1 MITLT
6 GHRVGWSMVP
16 LPVSIAIAHLRA
28 RRRQSAVSILG
39 VALGV
44 GFFIA
49 ISGMMHGFQH
59 YFLVQIVESTPHVL
73 ITDEYRAP
81 PAQPLEVL
89 EPHAALDLRRVVA
102 RDPVRGIAN
111 AQAILDALQSMPGLE
126 AAPALRGQGLLRRA
140 GRDYG
145 VTVLGIRPERE
156 AKATQLAGEMVAGRL
171 DALDAAPDGVILG
184 TGLAAKMAI
193 GMGDSVLLAS
203 PTGGTARL
211 RVVGLFKTGIEQ
223 LDTGQIYVQLA
234 KQQAV
239 QGRPRVINEIRIRLA
254 EVARSIPVADA
265 LERRFGYKAAPWEE
279 TNSRV
284 LSVFQ
289 LQNVIIYMTTGAI
302 LVVAGF
308 GIFNIISTVVL
319 EKARDIAILRSVGM
333 PPATVTR
340 IFIVEGLV
348 VGLIGM
354 LVGWVVAVG
363 IAEALRMIPA
373 PGSTDPTQ
381 TLRVD
386 TSPLSFAIAGGIAL
400 ATSILAA
407 WLPASRAAR
416 IDPLTIIRGAV

>member
-1 MITLT
+1 ML
-6 GHRVGWSMVP
+6 P
-16 LPVSIAIAHLRA
+16 LPVSIAVAHLRA

-49 ISGMMHGFQH
+49 ISGMMHGFQQ

-73 ITDEYRAP
+73 ITDEYRTP

-89 EPHAALDLRRVVA
+89 EPKAALDLRRVVA
-102 RDPVRGIAN
+102 RDPVRGIGN
-111 AQAILDALQSMPGLE
+111 AQAILDALQAMPGME

-156 AKATQLAGEMVAGRL
+156 ARATQLAGEMVAGRL

-193 GMGDSVLLAS
+193 GMGDSLLLAS

-211 RVVGLFKTGIEQ
+211 RVVGLFKTGIES
-223 LDTGQIYVQLA
+223 LDNAQIYIPLA

-239 QGRPRVINEIRIRLA
+239 QGRPRVVNEIRVRLA

-284 LSVFQ
+284 LSVFR

-319 EKARDIAILRSVGM
+319 EKSRDIAILRSVGM

-348 VGLIGM
+348 VGLVGM
-354 LVGWVVAVG
+354 LVGFVVAMG

-386 TSPLSFAIAGGIAL
+386 TSPLSFAVAGGIAL
-400 ATSILAA
+400 ATSVLAA

-416 IDPLTIIRGAV
+416 IDPLTIIRGAA

>member
-1 MITLT
+1 MIAPA
-6 GHRVGWSMVP
+6 GWSSMVP
-16 LPVSIAIAHLRA
+16 LPVAIAVAHLRA

-49 ISGMMHGFQH
+49 ISGMMHGFQS

-73 ITDEYRAP
+73 ITDEYRSP
-81 PAQPLEVL
+81 PAQPLELL
-89 EPHAALDLRRVVA
+89 EPQAALDLRRVVA

-111 AQAILDALQSMPGLE
+111 AQAILDALQAMPGME

-171 DALDAAPDGVILG
+171 DALESATDGVILG
-184 TGLAAKMAI
+184 TNLAAKMAVTL
-193 GMGDSVLLAS
+193 GDTVLLAS
-203 PTGGTARL
+203 PVGGTTRL
-211 RVVGLFKTGIEQ
+211 RIVGLFKTGIET

-254 EVARSIPVADA
+254 DVARSIPVAEA

-284 LSVFQ
+284 LSVFR

-340 IFIVEGLV
+340 IFIVEGMV
-348 VGLIGM
+348 VGLVGM
-354 LVGWVVAVG
+354 LVGWAVG
-363 IAEALRMIPA
+363 FGMAEALRMIPA

-386 TSPLSFAIAGGIAL
+386 TSLVSFAIAGGIAM

-416 IDPLTIIRGAV
+416 IDPLAIIRGAA

>member
-1 MITLT
+1 MIPFSVL
-6 GHRVGWSMVP
+6 P
-16 LPVSIAIAHLRA
+16 LPISIAIAHLRA

-49 ISGMMHGFQH
+49 ISGMMHGFQS
-59 YFLVQIVESTPHVL
+59 YFLVQIVESTPHIL
-73 ITDEYRAP
+73 ITDEYRSP

-89 EPHAALDLRRVVA
+89 EPQAALDLKRVVA

-111 AQAILDALQSMPGLE
+111 AQAILDALQAMPGLE
-126 AAPALRGQGLLRRA
+126 AAPALHGQGLLRRA

-156 AKATQLAGEMVAGRL
+156 AKATQLAGEMVAGTL
-171 DALDAAPDGVILG
+171 DALESATDGVILG
-184 TGLAAKMAI
+184 SGLSAKLAV
-193 GMGDSVLLAS
+193 GLGDTVLLVG
-203 PTGGTARL
+203 PTGGSARL
-211 RVVGLFKTGIEQ
+211 RVVGLFKTGIET
-223 LDTGQIYVQLA
+223 LDNGQAYIQLA
-234 KQQAV
+234 KQQAI

-254 EVARSIPVADA
+254 EVARSIPVAEA
-265 LERRFGYKAAPWEE
+265 LERRFGYKTAPWEE

-284 LSVFQ
+284 LSVFR
-289 LQNVIIYMTTGAI
+289 LQNFIIYMTTGAI

-333 PPATVTR
+333 PPSTVTR
-340 IFIVEGLV
+340 IFIVEGMV
-348 VGLIGM
+348 VGAVGMLIGW
-354 LVGWVVAVG
+354 LVGFAM
-363 IAEALRMIPA
+363 AEGLRMIPA
-373 PGSTDPTQ
+373 PGATDTTQ

-386 TSPLSFAIAGGIAL
+386 TSLVSFAIAGGIAM
-400 ATSILAA
+400 ATATLAA

-416 IDPLTIIRGAV
+416 VDPLAIIRGAA

>member
-1 MITLT
+1 MTPRL
-6 GHRVGWSMVP
+6 SVP
-16 LPVSIAIAHLRA
+16 LPISIAVAHLRA

-49 ISGMMHGFQH
+49 ISGMMHGFQS
-59 YFLVQIVESTPHVL
+59 YFLVQIIESTPHVL
-73 ITDEYRAP
+73 ITDEYRSP
-81 PAQPLEVL
+81 PAQPLELL
-89 EPHAALDLRRVVA
+89 EPQAALDLRRVIA

-111 AQAILDALQSMPGLE
+111 AQAILDALQAMPGLE

-145 VTVLGIRPERE
+145 VTVLGIRPEQE
-156 AKATQLAGEMVAGRL
+156 GKATQLAGEMVAGTL
-171 DALDAAPDGVILG
+171 DALEGATDGGILG
-184 TGLAAKMAI
+184 SLLAAKMAV
-193 GMGDSVLLAS
+193 GLGDSVLLAS
-203 PTGGTARL
+203 PTGGTTRL
-211 RVVGLFKTGIEQ
+211 RVVGLFKTGIET
-223 LDTGQIYVQLA
+223 LDSGQIYVQLA
-234 KQQAV
+234 KQQAI

-254 EVARSIPVADA
+254 EVARSIPMAGA

-279 TNSRV
+279 TNSRI
-284 LSVFQ
+284 LSVFR

-340 IFIVEGLV
+340 IFIVEGMV
-348 VGLIGM
+348 VGIVGM
-354 LVGWVVAVG
+354 LVGWIVG
-363 IAEALRMIPA
+363 FAMAEALRLIPA

-400 ATSILAA
+400 LTAILAA

-416 IDPLTIIRGAV
+416 IDPLAIIRGAA